1 MRRGMRQSPPRI
13 RKKLRIPYVYEFTVL
28 QFWASVMA
36 IDRAE
41 DTMCSANYFKNHH
54 LNTHGLNIVSSEIET
69 PQPPDL
75 TYAYMRINIH
85 MNIHK

>member
-1 MRRGMRQSPPRI
+1 M
-13 RKKLRIPYVYEFTVL
+13 YEFTVL

-41 DTMCSANYFKNHH
+41 DTMCSANYFKNNH
-54 LNTHGLNIVSSEIET
+54 LNTHGLTIVSSEIET

-75 TYAYMRINIH
+75 TYMNIYIH
-85 MNIHK
+85 MNIYIYIYKYKYINIYEYIYIYIQK

>member
-1 MRRGMRQSPPRI
+1 M
-13 RKKLRIPYVYEFTVL
+13 YEFTVL

-54 LNTHGLNIVSSEIET
+54 LNTHGLTIVSSEIET

-75 TYAYMRINIH
+75 TYAYIYIYINIH
-85 MNIHK
+85 MNIYIFFLNIHII